1 MDKPDIYNTI
11 LKTASQFWSEY
22 FLKFCEIDVKRET
35 ISLNESQCFLDYL
48 CKLKDGQILNIEVEL
63 PEVKKEDYPKIVER
77 PKVANVKKQVGI
89 RFIY

>member
-11 LKTASQFWSEY
+11 LKTASKFWSEH

-63 PEVKKEDYPKIVER
+63 PKVKKEDYPKIVER
-77 PKVANVKKQVGI
+77 PKVINVKKQVGI